1 MIRRSLVPTLILTLF
16 GVAPAARAAEG
27 MWTLDNL
34 PRAALERDY
43 GFQPDA
49 AAVDK
54 AMKASVRLAG
64 GCSGSFISPDG
75 LVLTNAHCI
84 IDCVQ
89 ELSSAEQDLVRDGFV
104 ARSRSEERQCPAVEL
119 NRLDTISDVT
129 ERIRS
134 ATREL
139 GGKAYI
145 EARNAEK
152 ARIESECS
160 AADPSGLRCDVV
172 ELYNGGLYHLY
183 RYQRYQDVRLTFFPE
198 YASGFFGGD
207 PDNFNFP
214 RYNLDMGLL
223 RAYENGKPARVE
235 QHFRVNPAGAQEG
248 EMTLVTGHPG
258 STKRL
263 LTFAQLQRERDVD
276 VLNTLLYLAER
287 RGLLLQY
294 ARQGAEQARV
304 SATDLLSTEN
314 SYKVLNGRLRALADP
329 AFMQRK
335 RQEEESLRALLVQK
349 PELLARHRSAWE
361 EIAAA
366 QVRYVEIEAPYQLI
380 ENQRGFFSQYYRYA
394 RQLVRAAEERKKP
407 NAQRLRGYT
416 DAELP
421 RLQQLLLSSAPLDAA
436 YETAT
441 LAWSLTKLR
450 ELLGVDDPFVRL
462 VLGKESPEALA
473 ARLVAGTRMGDVA
486 ARKALWEGGAAAVA
500 KSRDPFIRLALA
512 TDPAAR
518 AIRKRYEDEVE
529 AVEKKN
535 AERIAE
541 VRFAL
546 QGTSV
551 YPDATFTL
559 RLSYGEVKG
568 WEERGQPVAPF
579 TTLAGLYA
587 RATGFDPFALAPS
600 WSQARERLK
609 LKTPF
614 NFVTTND
621 IIGGNSGSPVL
632 NRRLE
637 LVGLAFDGNIH
648 SLGGAYGY
656 DETRNRCVAV
666 HSAAMVEAL
675 AKVYRAP
682 ELLAEINPL

>member
-1 MIRRSLVPTLILTLF
+1 MNRPT
-16 GVAPAARAAEG
+16 AAAALLLCAVSVHAAEG

-34 PRAALERDY
+34 PRAALESQY
-43 GFQPDA
+43 GFKPDA
-49 AAVDK
+49 ATVDK
-54 AMKASVRLAG
+54 AMQASVRLAG
-64 GCSGSFISPDG
+64 GCSGSFISPEG

-89 ELSSAEQDLVRDGFV
+89 ELSSAGQDLVRDGFV
-104 ARSRSEERQCPAVEL
+104 ARSRGEEKQCPAVEL
-119 NRLDTISDVT
+119 NRLDRISDVSV
-129 ERIRS
+129 RIQK
-134 ATREL
+134 ATDGL
-139 GGKAYI
+139 SGKAYI

-152 ARIESECS
+152 ARIESECIGGD
-160 AADPSGLRCDVV
+160 AATVRCDVV
-172 ELYNGGLYHLY
+172 ELYNGGLHHLY
-183 RYQRYQDVRLTFFPE
+183 RYRRYQDVRLAFSPE

-214 RYNLDMGLL
+214 RFNLDMGLL
-223 RAYENGKPARVE
+223 RAYENGQPARVE
-235 QHFRVNPAGAQEG
+235 QYFRVNPAGLQEG

-263 LTFAQLQRERDVD
+263 LTVAQLERERDVD

-304 SATDLLSTEN
+304 SASDLLSTEN
-314 SYKVLNGRLRALADP
+314 SYKVLNGRLRALSDP

-335 RQEEESLRALLVQK
+335 RREEEALRAQLAQNAGLLS
-349 PELLARHRSAWE
+349 RHRSAWE
-361 EIAAA
+361 EIAGA
-366 QVRYVEIEAPYQLI
+366 QTRYTELEAPYQLI
-380 ENQRGFFSQYYRYA
+380 ENRRGFFSQYYRYA
-394 RQLVRAAEERKKP
+394 RELVRVAEERKKP
-407 NAQRLRGYT
+407 NAERLRGYT

-421 RLQQLLLSSAPLDAA
+421 RLRQLLLSSAPIDAD

-441 LAWSLTKLR
+441 LGWSLTKLR

-462 VLGKESPEALA
+462 VLGKESPQALA
-473 ARLVAGTRMGDVA
+473 QRLVGGTRLGDA
-486 ARKALWEGGAAAVA
+486 AVRQALWEGGAAAVA
-500 KSRDPFIRLALA
+500 GSRDPFIRLALA

-518 AIRKRYEDEVE
+518 AIRKRYEEQVE

-535 AERIAE
+535 AERIAQ

-579 TTLAGLYA
+579 TTFAGLYA

-600 WSQARERLK
+600 WVKARDRLR

-621 IIGGNSGSPVL
+621 IIGGNSGSPLL
-632 NRRLE
+632 NRKLE

-666 HSAAMVEAL
+666 HSAAMVQAL
-675 AKVYRAP
+675 STVYGAKD
-682 ELLAEINPL
+682 LLAEINPL